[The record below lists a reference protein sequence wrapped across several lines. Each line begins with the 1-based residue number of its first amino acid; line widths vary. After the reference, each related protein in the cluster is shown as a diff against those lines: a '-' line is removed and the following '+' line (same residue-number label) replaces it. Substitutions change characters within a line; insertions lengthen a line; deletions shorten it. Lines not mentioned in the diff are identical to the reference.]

1 MTSPLFI
8 FGTGGQARDVADIAV
23 ALDYRP
29 VFITHD
35 PEIFERW
42 NGLDELVLESHIAKR
57 TQEVFAIGV
66 GDNTL
71 RSKIAEHYAESLNFI
86 NLIHPDTSFGRN
98 QRERINEKSGVIV
111 FAGARFT
118 SNISVGNFCTFNLNT
133 SVSHD
138 CEIEDFVNISPNAS
152 IAGNVYIGNGAW
164 IGMGAT
170 VNQGTDARKLQIGEL
185 TVIGSGAAVIGD
197 CEPFSTYVG
206 VPARKI
212 R

>member
-138 CEIEDFVNISPNAS
+138 
-152 IAGNVYIGNGAW
+152 GA
-164 IGMGAT
+164 
-170 VNQGTDARKLQIGEL
+170 R
-185 TVIGSGAAVIGD
+185 
-197 CEPFSTYVG
+197 
-206 VPARKI
+206 
-212 R
+212 